1 MQERCGKVAFDKD
14 KYDREYHK
22 ANYHFIR
29 VVIPK
34 ESLQDVKDVA
44 ERKGKSISS
53 LFVEAFEKVYGVY
66 FPRKD

>member
-1 MQERCGKVAFDKD
+1 MAMAFDKN
-14 KYDREYHK
+14 KYVNDYHK
-22 ANYHFIR
+22 ANYHYVR

-34 ESLQDVKDVA
+34 DKLSDVKDVA

-66 FPRKD
+66 LSRD